1 MARTSAINQIFEALP
16 YIKKIGAK
24 HIWFDFDKKADVLYV
39 SLERPQEATDTDIL
53 SDGVFLRLKGKKI
66 VGLTIT
72 NFSQKELPL
81 VTSHGK

>member
-81 VTSHGK
+81 VTSRGK

>member
-1 MARTSAINQIFEALP
+1 MARTSAVNQIFEALP

-24 HIWFDFDKKADVLYV
+24 HIRFDFDKKADVLYV

-81 VTSHGK
+81 ITSRGK